1 MKQSTLKKILGI
13 SDKEFMRILD
23 LFKESDEKV
32 GGHLMDAPG
41 VLFDISLYSF
51 YPILFFSIFHID
63 ADYDDIILHSRYYSG
78 WVFILDKIYD
88 ETSNYL
94 NKNDFLVLSTSLSAA
109 DYYLHKIMRHRP
121 LQEYQNLDLFRRAND
136 TNLRREVLFFKYGIK
151 YSDKEIDQYCIDKYA
166 LAKAVV
172 HICFVC
178 ANKKDKKIYNK
189 IILSHDYFAIARQFL
204 DEIEDYEQD
213 YSMGKFNVYANEL
226 IVTYGKLIKEVQIK
240 RKMLSRAYECLQK
253 AIRCVDGI
261 PESGWKRF
269 LIINLCTMEKKLSD

>member
-13 SDKEFMRILD
+13 SDKEFIRILD

-41 VLFDISLYSF
+41 ILFDISLYSF
-51 YPILFFSIFHID
+51 YPILFCPIFHID
-63 ADYDDIILHSRYYSG
+63 ADYDDIILYSRYYSG

-88 ETSNYL
+88 ETSDYL
-94 NKNDFLVLSTSLSAA
+94 NKNDFLVLSASLSAA
-109 DYYLHKIMRHRP
+109 DYYLHRIMRNRS

-136 TNLRREVLFFKYGIK
+136 TNLRREMIFFKYGIR
-151 YSDKEIDQYCIDKYA
+151 YGVKEIEQYCIDKYA

-178 ANKKDKKIYNK
+178 ANKRDKKSYNK

-213 YSMGKFNVYANEL
+213 YNIGKFNIYANEL
-226 IVTYGKLIKEVQIK
+226 IVTYGELIQEVQIK
-240 RKMLSRAYECLQK
+240 KKMLSRAYECLQK
-253 AIRCVDGI
+253 AIRCVDDI

-269 LIINLCTMEKKLSD
+269 LIINLCTTEKKLSD